1 MNTYYRST
9 PCTNLFTKFGIQLLK
24 ELYYLAAFPKYD
36 TRLMCMSKVFK
47 FVKVHYIKR
56 GPFLHEK
63 AHLLYMTLSKNSD
76 ILETQNDEKL
86 IETMD

>member
-1 MNTYYRST
+1 M
-9 PCTNLFTKFGIQLLK
+9 

-56 GPFLHEK
+56 EPFLHEK

-76 ILETQNDEKL
+76 IL
-86 IETMD
+86 